1 VTSTANS
8 YSLCTVHARRVVAT
22 AAFDSAEQP
31 STHSALQNPILKH
44 IPDPYAS
51 IQGQS
56 IMRQC
61 NILTTMKHA
70 LCLKEEVHEEGST

>member
-1 VTSTANS
+1 MTSTANS

-44 IPDPYAS
+44 IPHPYTS
-51 IQGQS
+51 IS
-56 IMRQC
+56 RAVNHEC
-61 NILTTMKHA
+61 ILTTMKHA
-70 LCLKEEVHEEGST
+70 LCLKEEVHEEGWT